1 MTYLKILEVLK
12 KKDSYPEL
20 VRRSIRVSKGWKI
33 LFTDALELVLNV
45 ENRQTIEYKFRRHS
59 I

>member
-20 VRRSIRVSKGWKI
+20 VRRSIRVSKRWKI